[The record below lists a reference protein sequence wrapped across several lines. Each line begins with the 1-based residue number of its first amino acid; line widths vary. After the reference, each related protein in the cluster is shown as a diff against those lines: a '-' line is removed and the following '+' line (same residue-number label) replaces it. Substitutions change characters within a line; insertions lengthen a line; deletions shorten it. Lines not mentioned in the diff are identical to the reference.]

1 MSFVPGRAYQPDQV
15 WTNDELLAV
24 MPEIIIRYIKIKV
37 YGSEN
42 AQPDVQP
49 PLNYQSSTVLFWKKA
64 WSYFPCL
71 TRLHHGINFHM

>member
-1 MSFVPGRAYQPDQV
+1 MSFVHGRAYQPDHV

-24 MPEIIIRYIKIKV
+24 TPEIIVWYIKIKV

-49 PLNYQSSTVLFWKKA
+49 PLNYQSSTILFGKRHGPT
-64 WSYFPCL
+64 SCL
-71 TRLHHGINFHM
+71 TRLHHATKFHM